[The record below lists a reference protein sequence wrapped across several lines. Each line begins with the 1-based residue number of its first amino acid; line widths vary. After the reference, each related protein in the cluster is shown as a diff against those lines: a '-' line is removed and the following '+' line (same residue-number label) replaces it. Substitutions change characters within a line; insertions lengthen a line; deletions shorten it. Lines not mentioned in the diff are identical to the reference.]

1 MELAGFDAHDPIIQ
15 RVIRAAGDDAVVLDG
30 VPVWMV
36 FTPAEAELEF
46 VGDRHVPQIRMSG
59 DMSRVIPQ
67 VSMPFDITTVNFEGR
82 RGLHKTADYVFT
94 TDQLQSL
101 VGKGLY
107 YTGFD
112 MDSETLTGSVLAV
125 PTTASMVVLRPDV
138 PEAPPLVS
146 VDVDLEP
153 SFEMSQASTGYD
165 LAAEVFPDYRAELLE
180 NGMMAPENEAGLQT
194 VREDQYTDLFAGDE
208 TPDYNS
214 ELYARGPG
222 ALAADDAQRNK
233 ALEALAG
240 RRLVAAEVLDGLDD
254 PADGATGIAARFAG
268 SLGGSFG
275 REASDFFQKEIV
287 DQRERMVRERDERMG
302 NTRVDRDSF
311 DELEGVDLDTLDLDD
326 DGDDVDTTG
335 GQSETEGGYAV
346 VTDSGM
352 VDFGD
357 DELDLDDP
365 EFEDALEEE
374 PATEREEQETAEDMA
389 DLFAVPESQGQQAD
403 APEQTS
409 SEGEYS
415 EESNDALS
423 EQEKNRRRA
432 ENARRAAARRQRAS
446 RDNAGATG
454 PSVDGVAVRRDGAER
469 LTEQRRSG
477 GRGNDDK
484 GMEL

>member
-15 RVIRAAGDDAVVLDG
+15 RVIRAAGDDAVVLEE

-36 FTPAEAELEF
+36 FTPGEAELEF

-67 VSMPFDITTVNFEGR
+67 VSMPFDITTVDFEGR
-82 RGLHKTADYVFT
+82 RGLHKTADYMFT

-107 YTGFD
+107 HTGFE
-112 MDSETLTGSVLAV
+112 MDSEKLTGSVLAV
-125 PTTASMVVLRPDV
+125 PTTASMVILRPDV

-180 NGMMAPENEAGLQT
+180 NGMMTPENEAGLQT

-222 ALAADDAQRNK
+222 ALAADDAQRNE
-233 ALEALAG
+233 ALEALTG
-240 RRLVAAEVLDGLDD
+240 RRLVAAEALDGLDD
-254 PADGATGIAARFAG
+254 PADGAAGVAARFAG

-357 DELDLDDP
+357 EVDSDAPDAPEVDEAADP
-365 EFEDALEEE
+365 ERED
-374 PATEREEQETAEDMA
+374 QETAEDMA

-432 ENARRAAARRQRAS
+432 ENARRAAARRQQAS

-454 PSVDGVAVRRDGAER
+454 PDVDGVAPRKDGAER
-469 LTEQRRSG
+469 LTENRRSG
-477 GRGNDDK
+477 GRGDDDK